1 MNDSKK
7 IRNNLI
13 LGVLG
18 QVVALVLGIVVPKL
32 ILDNYGS
39 EVNGLLS
46 SVTNIYAYIAIVEAG
61 VAAAS
66 CQALYKTI
74 ANKNREETNA
84 VLSATNK
91 YYHRTGFIYLGL
103 IVLFSVLYPVLINSK
118 IPYTTIVLVILFN
131 GIGNIVNYFFHGK
144 YLILLKADGKNY
156 IRTGLEMFTNAF
168 KQISKIVLIAAGF
181 DVVFVQFVAMLASF
195 IQMIYITCYIKK
207 HYSWINLNVKPNKK
221 AISQSKNVFVHEINY
236 LISANI
242 DTVLLTVF
250 TTLKTVSIYAMYHLL
265 FDIIN
270 RVLRTIRDSLEFK
283 VAHAFHT
290 NKEQFLKLFKAFETY
305 YITLAFSL
313 FTIANFFI
321 LPFLRLYTSGVND
334 ANYIDAY
341 LPILFVLCNLLSAG
355 RYTSEAMVHIAGHF
369 KQTQNSA
376 IIEMV
381 INLVF
386 SIIFINFWG
395 IYGVLLG
402 TVISLLY
409 RANYLII
416 YVNKKIIG
424 RSVWP
429 TYKCWVLNFLVFLFI
444 VSASKFITVN
454 LNSYVKIFA
463 FCVPYAIAVM
473 VVYFGVISLS
483 EPESFKF
490 AFGIISKALKKITLK
505 FKVEN

>member
-13 LGVLG
+13 LGILG
-18 QVVALVLGIVVPKL
+18 QVVALALGIVVPKL

-74 ANKNREETNA
+74 ANKDKAETSA
-84 VLSATNK
+84 VLAATNK
-91 YYHRTGFIYLGL
+91 YYHRTGVIYFGL
-103 IVLFSVLYPVLINSK
+103 IILFSVLYPILISSN

-131 GIGNIVNYFFHGK
+131 GFGNIVNYFFHGK

-168 KQISKIVLIAAGF
+168 KQISKIVLISLGF
-181 DVVFVQFVAMLASF
+181 DIVLVQFVAMLASF
-195 IQMIYITCYIKK
+195 IQMLYITYYIKK
-207 HYSWINLNVKPNKK
+207 HYSWVDLKVKPNDK

-236 LISANI
+236 LITANV

-250 TTLKTVSIYAMYHLL
+250 TTLKTVSVYAMYHLL
-265 FDIIN
+265 FDMIN

-290 NKEQFLKLFKAFETY
+290 DKKQFLRLFNAFETY

-313 FTIANFFI
+313 FTIAGFFV
-321 LPFLRLYTSGVND
+321 LPFLNLYTSGVD
-334 ANYIDAY
+334 DINYIDKY
-341 LPILFVLCNLLSAG
+341 LPYLFVAVNLLSAG
-355 RYTSEAMVHIAGHF
+355 RYTSEAMVHISGHF

-376 IIEMV
+376 VIETV
-381 INLVF
+381 INIV
-386 SIIFINFWG
+386 SSVIFINLWG
-395 IYGVLLG
+395 IYGVLIG
-402 TVISLLY
+402 TVVSLLY

-424 RSVWP
+424 RSVWH
-429 TYKCWVLNFLVFLFI
+429 TYRCWVLNFLIYIFLTSASNFI
-444 VSASKFITVN
+444 V
-454 LNSYVKIFA
+454 LRLDSYFKIFLY
-463 FCVPYAIAVM
+463 CVPYAVVVLA
-473 VVYFGVISLS
+473 VYFIINSISD
-483 EPESFKF
+483 PQSFKLVYNILKRILNKVF
-490 AFGIISKALKKITLK
+490 KKI
-505 FKVEN
+505 KV